1 MRNIKVL
8 GDGCTKY
15 NKLINRVTEV
25 VYENNLKVTIEKI
38 EDYIMIME
46 YNIMAIP
53 ALAIDNVITTK
64 KEIPTK
70 DEILKMLVAK
80 QYTY

>member
-1 MRNIKVL
+1 MKNIKVL
-8 GDGCTKY
+8 GNGCAKY
-15 NKLINRVTEV
+15 NKLAKLVTEV

-46 YNIMAIP
+46 YNIMTIP

-64 KEIPTK
+64 KEIPSK
-70 DEILKMLVAK
+70 EEILKMLITK
-80 QYTY
+80 QYQY